1 MRFSKGLVVPRATLR
16 NVDPRAT
23 LRNVGPVVPRATLRN
38 VDPVVPRATLLKC
51 KKKKI
56 QKNLFSRFFSAFFK
70 VQKNTCARRPCGTLT
85 KQRREK
91 KVEEKISYPFILE
104 ESPRKALENIF
115 FFIFSDFFVF
125 FYMVRILKIS
135 IKYR

>member
-1 MRFSKGLVVPRATLR
+1 MVSRTTLR
-16 NVDPRAT
+16 IVGPIVPRAT
-23 LRNVGPVVPRATLRN
+23 LRNVGPVAPC
-38 VDPVVPRATLLKC
+38 ATLLKC

-56 QKNLFSRFFSAFFK
+56 QKKSFFFVFFSPFLRSKKIRVPDAL
-70 VQKNTCARRPCGTLT
+70 VEPLQ
-85 KQRREK
+85 QRREK
-91 KVEEKISYPFILE
+91 KVEEKNSYPFILE
-104 ESPRKALENIF
+104 ESPRKTLENIF